1 MGPPPPYSDYD
12 AFAWVYNKHWGA
24 GFTASILP
32 VVERLVLQE
41 IPAKARILDVCCGTG
56 QLAAAL
62 AKQGYRVTWVDGS
75 KEMIRF
81 ARHNAPRATF
91 RVEDAR
97 SFHVTPTCDAA
108 LSTYDSL
115 NHVMSLEEL
124 IAVFRNVRDS
134 LREGAWFLFDLNME
148 EGYTTRWRGES
159 AIVEDDHVVAYRSS
173 YSPDEKVGRMEFTIF
188 RKAGKGWKR
197 AEVALTQRCYSDIE
211 VRSALKRA
219 GFEAPRVF
227 DGGRDLEPFRNI
239 GRWFFLCRTHPT
251 ADGQR

>member
-1 MGPPPPYSDYD
+1 MERFLRL
-12 AFAWVYNKHWGA
+12 AFFHQPG
-24 GFTASILP
+24 GEF
-32 VVERLVLQE
+32 
-41 IPAKARILDVCCGTG
+41 
-56 QLAAAL
+56 
-62 AKQGYRVTWVDGS
+62 
-75 KEMIRF
+75 
-81 ARHNAPRATF
+81 
-91 RVEDAR
+91 EDAR
-97 SFHVTPTCDAA
+97 AFQLSPEFDMA
-108 LSTYDSL
+108 LSTFDSL
-115 NHVMSLEEL
+115 NHLMSQDDLGS
-124 IAVFRNVRDS
+124 AFRNVFAALRDGG
-134 LREGAWFLFDLNME
+134 RFLFDLNME